1 MKNHNDSGMAS
12 VTLLLGLYTFET
24 KLPPVQL
31 PLDAA
36 HIPSALPQACALRQ
50 ALGGR

>member
-12 VTLLLGLYTFET
+12 VNLLLGLYPFET

-36 HIPSALPQACALRQ
+36 HIPSALPQACALCQ